1 MTRTKR
7 ISEKIARVL
16 QIMEALRLEPDG
28 IAVPDLAR
36 RFGVHRTTINRDI
49 EAMQATGVNI
59 FYANGRVYLAQKG

>member
-28 IAVPDLAR
+28 ISVPDLAR
-36 RFGVHRTTINRDI
+36 RFGVHRTTIYRDL
-49 EAMQATGVNI
+49 EAMKAAGVKI
-59 FYANGRVYLAQKG
+59 TFVDGRVYLAQKG